1 MDCWGNIILIG
12 SCLHL
17 RKNWSWKAYKLKYD
31 EQPQYEELRQ
41 YLKTYAEQS
50 GIELDGKYDW
60 DNLLC
65 EEDGRI
71 GFPGDYL
78 LDDYLLDDGF

>member
-1 MDCWGNIILIG
+1 
-12 SCLHL
+12 
-17 RKNWSWKAYKLKYD
+17 LKYD